1 MPLCRWL
8 ALLVPLVASCE
19 LGAPFVFDSESLPA
33 TEEVL
38 LVEPDGE
45 VVLHLGEASGFPDP
59 VGTYALVIER
69 ADGTRQ
75 VLMEG
80 TSQRT
85 SIAHQ
90 VEVGRLP
97 SGALG
102 VAWFRTLCR
111 ATATG
116 THCADLDRESGS
128 PILVEALR
136 WRIERTQRNPYER
149 APAVL
154 ALAHHDPAGALPL
167 LEALEVYADEPLR
180 SAEVRGVVARL
191 RGDRAAI
198 AALAVEI
205 PAARNQELVGFARA
219 CLPALEAPLRA
230 ELASRPASVRA
241 EAEAAL
247 SACL

>member
-1 MPLCRWL
+1 MLFP
-8 ALLVPLVASCE
+8 
-19 LGAPFVFDSESLPA
+19 SESLPA
-33 TEEVL
+33 TDEVL

-59 VGTYALVIER
+59 EGSYALVIER
-69 ADGTRQ
+69 ASGARQ
-75 VLMEG
+75 VVMEG

-85 SIAHQ
+85 AIAHH
-90 VEVGRLP
+90 VEVERLP

-111 ATATG
+111 ATDTG

-136 WRIERTQRNPYER
+136 WRIARTQRNAYER
-149 APAVL
+149 TPAVL
-154 ALAHHDPAGALPL
+154 ALAHHDPAGSLPL
-167 LEALEVYADEPLR
+167 LEALEVFPDEPLR
-180 SAEVRGVVARL
+180 SAEVRAVIARL
-191 RGDRAAI
+191 HGDRAEI

-230 ELASRPASVRA
+230 ELASRPASVRE